1 MKNNALILAEI
12 EAIKQRINLIQG
24 ILNATAG
31 SLEILEVAIRSQ
43 MEPELVEP
51 APCPHTHTR
60 DASTMGMN
68 IWICEDCGYVHEAPY
83 VPCETSGEV
92 F

>member
-1 MKNNALILAEI
+1 MKNNTLILAEI
-12 EAIKQRINLIQG
+12 EAVKQRISFIQVV
-24 ILNATAG
+24 LNATTS

-43 MEPELVEP
+43 MELEPVEP

-68 IWICEDCGYVHEAPY
+68 IWICEDCGYVHETPY